1 MVYVVFADA
10 ELTVITHLRAALG
23 GDVGHV
29 CSELPAPEDFAGL
42 LPIVHVV
49 RLASPPKPNRFALD
63 AARIAVEVHV
73 PVFDGRPVAIELG
86 GKVLSHLADM
96 AGRTIGG
103 TTVSTVRDL
112 SGPEVDDD
120 PNEDSVKAMG
130 TALVLLRPPTS

>member
-10 ELTVITHLRAALG
+10 ELVTITHLRAALG
-23 GDVGHV
+23 ADVGHV
-29 CSELPAPEDFAGL
+29 CSELPGPDDFAGL

-49 RLASPPKPNRFALD
+49 RLPSPPKPHRFALD
-63 AARIAVEVHV
+63 AARVAVTVHV
-73 PVFDGRPVAIELG
+73 PVFDGRPAAIQLAG
-86 GKVLSHLADM
+86 RVLAHLADM
-96 AGRTIGG
+96 AGRTVGG

-120 PNEDSVKAMG
+120 DNEDSIKAMG